1 MSLKIVQNQNI
12 FFLFLLISLFGGTL
26 GYQYLETLSLDG
38 KKAISVLNPNRL
50 NKYEPALKTVG
61 NFLQDIHNQ
70 RDGKV
75 CEKNALVFIQEGSD
89 ILNQGTS
96 QLVCSKE
103 LHRQIDG
110 VENASVIVKSKFE
123 SVVSPAE
130 HQDLFFFLLLKG
142 GRWQIQRITVQYP
155 QAYQKQGSG

>member
-1 MSLKIVQNQNI
+1 MV
-12 FFLFLLISLFGGTL
+12 
-26 GYQYLETLSLDG
+26 GYSYLETNSLDG
-38 KKAISVLNPNRL
+38 TRAVSVLHPNRL
-50 NKYEPALKTVG
+50 NKYAPALQTVG
-61 NFLQDIHNQ
+61 DFLQKIHA
-70 RDGKV
+70 GKV
-75 CEKNALVFIQEGSD
+75 CEQKALVFIQEGSD

-110 VENASVIVKSKFE
+110 VENASVIVKSKFK

-130 HQDLFFFLLLKG
+130 HQDLFFFLRLKG